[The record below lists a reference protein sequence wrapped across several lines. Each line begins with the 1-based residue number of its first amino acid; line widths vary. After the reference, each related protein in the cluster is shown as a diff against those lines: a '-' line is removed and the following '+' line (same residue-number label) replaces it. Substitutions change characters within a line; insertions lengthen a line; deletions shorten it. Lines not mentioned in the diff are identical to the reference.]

1 MLEFYE
7 PGAAIIEDS
16 IANAVTRVKK
26 ANKSALDLML
36 DTQKVALEEMIF
48 AGNEFLDRLQ
58 IETQLFSE
66 FSSKMAGAHSVKVL
80 KTMYQECSQHQIDF
94 VRRDS
99 ERLIKHGE
107 RMLEKAS
114 SLFDIRS
121 KN

>member
-26 ANKSALDLML
+26 ANKSALDLVL
-36 DTQKVALEEMIF
+36 DTQKVALEEIIF

-66 FSSKMAGAHSVKVL
+66 FSSKMAGAHSVKDL
-80 KTMYQECSQHQIDF
+80 KTMYQECS
-94 VRRDS
+94 
-99 ERLIKHGE
+99 
-107 RMLEKAS
+107 
-114 SLFDIRS
+114 
-121 KN
+121 